1 MDISILMQK
10 LQYRFSDFSL
20 IEEALRHSSFVNEQ
34 SDVNMQ
40 DNERLE
46 FLGDAVLN
54 LIVGHLLM
62 DRFPELN
69 EGDLSRMRASLV
81 NESQLADIA
90 RSMELGND
98 IKLGKGER
106 LSNGHEKNSILAN
119 AYEAVLAAV
128 YLDGGFESAF
138 IVVKTHFSR
147 LLDKLKIMDTN
158 QDFKSQLQEFVQSSQ
173 QQIPIYTV
181 VDESGPDHDKI
192 FSVQLDVIGIQTE
205 GRGRSKKL
213 AEQDAARQALE
224 KLRLSRT

>member
-1 MDISILMQK
+1 MDISTLMQK
-10 LQYRFSDFSL
+10 LRYHFSELSL

-90 RSMELGND
+90 RSMELGHA

-119 AYEAVLAAV
+119 AYEAVLAAI

-147 LLDKLKIMDTN
+147 LFDKLKIIDTN

-181 VDESGPDHDKI
+181 VNESGPDHDKI

-205 GRGRSKKL
+205 GRGKSKKL

-224 KLRLSRT
+224 KLRPLRT

>member
-1 MDISILMQK
+1 MDISSLMQK
-10 LQYRFSDFSL
+10 LRYRFKDFSL
-20 IEEALRHSSFVNEQ
+20 VEEALRHSSFVNEQ
-34 SDVNMQ
+34 SDMNMQ

-62 DRFPELN
+62 EHLPEIN

-90 RSMELGND
+90 RSIELGND

-106 LSNGHEKNSILAN
+106 LSNGQEKNSILAN
-119 AYEAVLAAV
+119 AYEAVLAAI

-147 LLDKLKIMDTN
+147 LFDKLKIMETN

-192 FSVQLDVIGIQTE
+192 FSVQLEVIGIQTE
-205 GRGRSKKL
+205 GRGKSKKL

-224 KLRLSRT
+224 KLRPLRT

>member
-1 MDISILMQK
+1 MDISTLMQK
-10 LQYRFSDFSL
+10 LRYRFSDFSL

-34 SDVNMQ
+34 SDVNIQ

-106 LSNGHEKNSILAN
+106 LSSGHEKNSILAN
-119 AYEAVLAAV
+119 AYEAVLAAI

-205 GRGRSKKL
+205 GRGKSKKL

-224 KLRLSRT
+224 KIRRLKT

>member
-1 MDISILMQK
+1 MDISSLMQK
-10 LQYRFSDFSL
+10 LRYRFKDFSL
-20 IEEALRHSSFVNEQ
+20 VEEALRHSSFVNEQ
-34 SDVNMQ
+34 SDMNMQ

-62 DRFPELN
+62 ERFPEIN

-90 RSMELGND
+90 RSIELGND

-106 LSNGHEKNSILAN
+106 LSNGQEKNSILAN
-119 AYEAVLAAV
+119 AYEAVLAAI

-147 LLDKLKIMDTN
+147 LFDKLKIMETN

-192 FSVQLDVIGIQTE
+192 FSVQLEVIGIQTE
-205 GRGRSKKL
+205 GRGKSKKL

-224 KLRLSRT
+224 KLRPLRT